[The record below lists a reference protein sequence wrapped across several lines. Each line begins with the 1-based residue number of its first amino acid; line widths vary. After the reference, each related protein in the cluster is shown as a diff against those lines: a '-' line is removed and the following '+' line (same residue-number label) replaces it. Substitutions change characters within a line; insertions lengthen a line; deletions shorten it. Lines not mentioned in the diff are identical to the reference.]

1 MPGLYTEA
9 DYENSVIELFR
20 NDLGYEYAYGPDIE
34 RDFYSPLY
42 EEVLLDSLYRLNRG
56 LPDDA
61 IQDALFKLKNF
72 ENGEL
77 VQKNAVFMDYL
88 QNGIPVRYFVD
99 GEERSSIVYLV
110 DYKNPDNNSFIVA
123 NQWTFIENSNK
134 RPDVILFLNGLPV
147 VLVELKS
154 PSREETDASE
164 AYRQL
169 RNYMK
174 EIPSMFIYNAICV
187 MSDQL
192 TSKAGTI
199 TSGEDRFMEWKTKD
213 GDYENT
219 QYAQFDTFFEGMF
232 QKARLLDIIKNFI
245 CFSNEGINSFKILAG
260 YHQYF
265 AVRKAIES
273 TKHATV
279 TDGKGG
285 VFWHTQGSG
294 KSLSMVFYAHLLQ
307 EALDSP
313 TIVVITDRNDLDD
326 QLYGQFAKCKDF
338 LRQEPMHAESRENLK
353 SLLAGRQA
361 NGIIF
366 TTMQKFEESQE
377 ALSERHNI
385 VVMAD
390 EAHRGQYGL
399 TETVDAKTGKVKIG
413 TARVIRNT
421 LPNATYIG
429 FTGTPISSKDR
440 STREVFGDYI
450 DIYDMT
456 QAVEDGATRPVYYES
471 RVIKLNLDEATLR
484 MIDTE
489 YDIMSANAD
498 EEVIEKSKR
507 ELGQMEAILGND
519 NTINSLVS
527 DILDHYENNRENLL
541 TGKAMIVAYSRP
553 IAMKIYKRILE
564 LRPAWTE
571 KVAVVMTSGNND
583 PEEWREIIGNKHHKD
598 ELAKKFKDNNSPLK
612 IAIVVDMW
620 LTGFDVPSLATMY
633 VYKPM
638 SGHNLMQAIARVN
651 RVFRDKEG
659 GLVVD
664 YVGIATALKKA
675 MNDYTA
681 RDKKNYGDT
690 DVAKVAF
697 PKFQEKLSVCRD
709 KFHGFDYSKFK
720 TGTDL
725 ERSKTIS
732 GAVNFI
738 MGREKIDDK
747 DSFVKE
753 ALMLHQALSL
763 CSSMVDE
770 DDRIEAAFFESVRVL
785 VLRLANTGVGKKI
798 SLPEMNAR
806 INELLKQS
814 IKSEGVINLFSDIKE
829 EFSLFDPKFLQEVAN
844 MKEKNLAV
852 ELLKKLIAEQVS
864 VYRRTNV
871 VKSEKFSEIMQR
883 SLNAYLNGMLTNEEV
898 IEEMLKLAKQIAAA
912 QKEGDQLGLTADELA
927 FYDALTKPQ
936 AIKDFYEN
944 DELIAITKELA
955 DTLRR
960 NKTIDWQK
968 RESARAKMRM
978 LIKKLLKKHKY
989 PPEGMDD
996 AVQTV
1001 MTQCELWT
1009 DNMMEA

>member
-1 MPGLYTEA
+1 
-9 DYENSVIELFR
+9 
-20 NDLGYEYAYGPDIE
+20 
-34 RDFYSPLY
+34 
-42 EEVLLDSLYRLNRG
+42 
-56 LPDDA
+56 
-61 IQDALFKLKNF
+61 
-72 ENGEL
+72 
-77 VQKNAVFMDYL
+77 MDYL
-88 QNGIPVRYFVD
+88 QNGIPVRYFVA

-110 DYKNPDNNSFIVA
+110 DYKNPDNNSFIIA

-154 PSREETDASE
+154 PSREETNASE

-169 RNYMK
+169 RNYMQ

-219 QYAQFDTFFEGMF
+219 QFAQFDTFFEGMF
-232 QKARLLDIIKNFI
+232 KKERLLDIIKNFI

-326 QLYGQFAKCKDF
+326 QLYGQFAKCKEF
-338 LRQEPMHAESRENLK
+338 LRQEPIHAESRENLK

-366 TTMQKFEESQE
+366 TTMQKFEESHE
-377 ALSERHNI
+377 ALSERNNI
-385 VVMAD
+385 IVMAD

-399 TETVDAKTGKVKIG
+399 TETVDAKTGKIKIG
-413 TARVIRNT
+413 TARIIRNT

-471 RVIKLNLDEATLR
+471 RVIKLNLDEDTLR
-484 MIDTE
+484 LIDSE
-489 YDIMSANAD
+489 YDVMAENAD
-498 EEVIEKSKR
+498 GEVVEKSKR
-507 ELGQMEAILGND
+507 ELGKMEAVLGND
-519 NTINSLVS
+519 NTINSLVC

-571 KVAVVMTSGNND
+571 KVGVVMTSGNND
-583 PEEWREIIGNKHHKD
+583 PEEWRKIIGNKHHKD
-598 ELAKKFKDNNSPLK
+598 ELAKKFKDNNSPMK

-664 YVGIATALKKA
+664 YVGIASALKQA
-675 MNDYTA
+675 MNDYTS

-690 DVAKVAF
+690 DVAKVAY
-697 PKFQEKLSVCRD
+697 PKFLEKLSVCQD
-709 KFHGFDYSKFK
+709 MFHGYDYSKF
-720 TGTDL
+720 TGGTDL
-725 ERSKTIS
+725 ERAKTIS

-738 MGREKIDDK
+738 MDREKVDDK
-747 DSFVKE
+747 DS
-753 ALMLHQALSL
+753 L
-763 CSSMVDE
+763 
-770 DDRIEAAFFESVRVL
+770 
-785 VLRLANTGVGKKI
+785 
-798 SLPEMNAR
+798 
-806 INELLKQS
+806 
-814 IKSEGVINLFSDIKE
+814 
-829 EFSLFDPKFLQEVAN
+829 
-844 MKEKNLAV
+844 
-852 ELLKKLIAEQVS
+852 
-864 VYRRTNV
+864 
-871 VKSEKFSEIMQR
+871 
-883 SLNAYLNGMLTNEEV
+883 
-898 IEEMLKLAKQIAAA
+898 
-912 QKEGDQLGLTADELA
+912 
-927 FYDALTKPQ
+927 
-936 AIKDFYEN
+936 
-944 DELIAITKELA
+944 
-955 DTLRR
+955 
-960 NKTIDWQK
+960 
-968 RESARAKMRM
+968 
-978 LIKKLLKKHKY
+978 
-989 PPEGMDD
+989 
-996 AVQTV
+996 
-1001 MTQCELWT
+1001 
-1009 DNMMEA
+1009 